1 MRENLFYLNYCSK
14 GWEERTELALITLL
28 DSYGKEISNA
38 TKLTGELT
46 IPENSDNLKRL
57 INILVSRVFQGEN
70 FNNRQI
76 NSHQNFINKN
86 QLIIEED
93 ESQELNSDQL
103 TQSHNQLIESNS
115 Q

>member
-1 MRENLFYLNYCSK
+1 M
-14 GWEERTELALITLL
+14 
-28 DSYGKEISNA
+28 SNA
-38 TKLTGELT
+38 TKFMGELT

-57 INILVSRVFQGEN
+57 INILVSRVFEGQN

-93 ESQELNSDQL
+93 ENQELDCDQL
-103 TQSHNQLIESNS
+103 TQSHHQLIENDS

>member
-1 MRENLFYLNYCSK
+1 M
-14 GWEERTELALITLL
+14 

-38 TKLTGELT
+38 TKFTGELT

-70 FNNRQI
+70 FNNTEI
-76 NSHQNFINKN
+76 NSHKNLINKN
-86 QLIIEED
+86 ELIIEED
-93 ESQELNSDQL
+93 ENQELNSDQL
-103 TQSHNQLIESNS
+103 TQSHNQFIESNS